1 MTRRISAGI
10 FGGCLLAI
18 FAMQLP
24 PTSRG
29 GTAQIGWAIGQIFG
43 GSDPAAL
50 ERATA
55 VGAAPIGDFV
65 RDYATEALSDWA
77 TTAATGGENA
87 GAYLGS
93 EFGAMMEGIGVLD
106 PVIITAEVGAGI
118 TAGEAAVA
126 GAAIGADIGTAIVPI
141 VGTIIGAAVCGL

>member
-10 FGGCLLAI
+10 LGGCLLAI

-24 PTSRG
+24 PTSGG

-65 RDYATEALSDWA
+65 KDYATDAYTQA
-77 TTAATGGENA
+77 AATAGENS
-87 GAYLGS
+87 GAWLGS
-93 EFGAMMEGIGVLD
+93 EFGEMMEGIGVLD
-106 PVIITAEVGAGI
+106 PVIITADVGAGI

-126 GAAIGADIGTAIVPI
+126 GAAIGADIGSAIVPI